1 MLALYY
7 APGCRVR
14 PAPVVASYSCA
25 AVPHQGG
32 GAVLAAKF
40 TQALNLFAWRDP
52 NVAHW
57 PSRQAL
63 SPILAQGRP
72 DVLALMITHLVAES
86 DVRQPL
92 QLITALLRHQK
103 VEALC
108 VLCRE
113 VAREGHVA
121 HVATLFAEAAR

>member
-1 MLALYY
+1 M
-7 APGCRVR
+7 
-14 PAPVVASYSCA
+14 
-25 AVPHQGG
+25 
-32 GAVLAAKF
+32 
-40 TQALNLFAWRDP
+40 
-52 NVAHW
+52 AHW
-57 PSRQAL
+57 PSGQAL

-108 VLCRE
+108 VLCCE

-121 HVATLFAEAAR
+121 HVATLCAEAAR